1 MFCSGKRRF
10 GSCSSTDEAYRLV
23 RAPGM
28 NGNDEEEAAESV
40 QESTDQL
47 VMAGSEL
54 CRHWC
59 SHDVLLCQAEF
70 GG

>member
-1 MFCSGKRRF
+1 
-10 GSCSSTDEAYRLV
+10 
-23 RAPGM
+23 M